1 MLSTWKLSHQKVLLV
16 LIVLS
21 NIALYYGVNRP
32 GETSWKGDHYDASF
46 KLAQKIVQTVP
57 TDEVAVF
64 FGEDIDPMTLVYAKR
79 NVLVVEDSLEL
90 QQELEM
96 LVVKEYTVVNP

>member
-1 MLSTWKLSHQKVLLV
+1 MEVLNLH
-16 LIVLS
+16 
-21 NIALYYGVNRP
+21 R
-32 GETSWKGDHYDASF
+32 KSF
-46 KLAQKIVQTVP
+46 KPFPRMRWLC
-57 TDEVAVF
+57 F